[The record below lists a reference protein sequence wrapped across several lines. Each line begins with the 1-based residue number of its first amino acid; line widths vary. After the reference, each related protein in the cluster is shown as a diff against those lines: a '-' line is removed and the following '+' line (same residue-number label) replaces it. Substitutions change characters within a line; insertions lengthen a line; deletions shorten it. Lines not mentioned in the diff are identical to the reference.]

1 MTSNIWRAREHDRSD
16 LPTPDFFSVTVWAWR
31 TATAFLPKEQKL
43 VTSQVS
49 AAVSCPVGS
58 VGRKLEK

>member
-1 MTSNIWRAREHDRSD
+1 MTNTGSARKHGRSD
-16 LPTPDFFSVTVWAWR
+16 LPKPDFFSVTVWAWR

-43 VTSQVS
+43 VTSQMS
-49 AAVSCPVGS
+49 ATVSCPVGS